1 MQGMLDVGKA
11 RVTRTGRVA
20 IAAVIALLALPAAAQ
35 ARAFPKDFQWGWR
48 SPVPGRGR
56 AGNEP
61 ERQLGLVW
69 THDADNIAGG
79 VVTDDRPE
87 DGPGF
92 WTRHKRDVRLAG
104 RDLNQKAFLTASIE
118 WSRVFPTSTAG
129 VSGMRALDEIA
140 DQGRSGAAAGS
151 CARSAPRG

>member
-1 MQGMLDVGKA
+1 MMLDVGKA
-11 RVTRTGRVA
+11 RVTRTGGVA

-48 SPVPGRGR
+48 SGSRSR
-56 AGNEP
+56 AAGNQP
-61 ERQLGLVW
+61 ERQLGLVVW

-92 WTRHKRDVRLAG
+92 WTRHKGTCA
-104 RDLNQKAFLTASIE
+104 
-118 WSRVFPTSTAG
+118 WP
-129 VSGMRALDEIA
+129 
-140 DQGRSGAAAGS
+140 GAT
-151 CARSAPRG
+151 